1 MITFDLES
9 GRSITADAYEYSRT
23 YLELMEGLPNARL
36 NRRIL
41 DEAQKKART
50 LWGKRKVYLVPPE
63 CDRSEPESP
72 ALPPSQYIVWLT
84 CHEPV
89 NSKFSAS
96 ELVVVFYSSLPE
108 DTPITQVFQK
118 YLQHLNWEHLAF
130 DFDW

>member
-1 MITFDLES
+1 MITFELES

-50 LWGKRKVYLVPPE
+50 LWGKRKVYLVSPE
-63 CDRSEPESP
+63 CDRTDPEHP
-72 ALPPSQYIVWLT
+72 VLPPAQYIAWLT
-84 CHEPV
+84 CPEPV
-89 NSKFSAS
+89 DPKFMAS
-96 ELVVVFYSSLPE
+96 ELVAVFYSGLPE
-108 DTPITQVFQK
+108 DTPIPEVFRK
-118 YLQHLNWEHLAF
+118 YLEHLNWEHLAH